1 MMKKPRNFFALLL
14 FIAILLSVYGI
25 RLVSSSKL
33 YVSIDDIAEVNNKI
47 SEEEVYIADL
57 RSKKNDLLDKLEGH
71 YSNKVRGNRSR
82 HELESE
88 VEKYKMKATFTG
100 LVGEGI
106 TIIVDD
112 GTREDAAIE
121 QETSPLV
128 VHDIDVRR
136 LVLELRNAGAE
147 AISVNGI
154 RMVVGLSE
162 VVCNGP
168 TIRINGV
175 QQSRPYVIKAIG
187 DRYELASS
195 MSKPNSYGQLLI
207 RYGVHYELQTNYRL
221 TIPEFN
227 GLKRFDYATKLED

>member
-1 MMKKPRNFFALLL
+1 MKKKTQFYIVLL
-14 FIAILLSVYGI
+14 FLAIFLSVYGI
-25 RLVSSSKL
+25 RLVGSSKL
-33 YVSIDDIAEVNNKI
+33 YVSIDDIAEMNSKI

-57 RSKKNDLLDKLEGH
+57 RSKKNDLLDKLEDH
-71 YSNKVRGNRSR
+71 YSNKAQGIKNRYELGKEVETYKMQAAFT
-82 HELESE
+82 ELE
-88 VEKYKMKATFTG
+88 
-100 LVGEGI
+100 GEGI
-106 TIIVDD
+106 TIIIDD
-112 GTREDAAIE
+112 GNREDVALDSS
-121 QETSPLV
+121 TSPLV

-187 DRYELASS
+187 DRYGLAKSLTE
-195 MSKPNSYGQLLI
+195 PNSYGQLLI
-207 RYGVHYELQTNYRL
+207 KYGVHYELQTNYRL
-221 TIPEFN
+221 RIPEFN
-227 GLKRFDYATKLED
+227 GIKRFEHAEHVED

>member
-1 MMKKPRNFFALLL
+1 MKYIENKFILLL
-14 FIAILLSVYGI
+14 LLAVFLSVYGI

-33 YVSIDDIAEVNNKI
+33 YVSIDDIAEMNSEI
-47 SEEEVYIADL
+47 SEEEVYVADL
-57 RSKKNDLLDKLEGH
+57 RAKKNALLDKLEGQ
-71 YSNKVRGNRSR
+71 YSNKVKGIKNRY
-82 HELESE
+82 ELGKE
-88 VEKYKMKATFTG
+88 VEKYMMQAAFTE
-100 LVGEGI
+100 VAGEGI
-106 TIIVDD
+106 TVIIDD
-112 GTREDAAIE
+112 GTREGLGLE
-121 QETSPLV
+121 QNASPLV

-187 DRYELASS
+187 DRYELANSLTR
-195 MSKPNSYGQLLI
+195 PNSYGQLLI
-207 RYGVHYELQTNYRL
+207 KYGVHYELQTNYRL
-221 TIPEFN
+221 IIPEFN
-227 GLKRFDYATKLED
+227 GLKRFDYAEQLED

>member
-1 MMKKPRNFFALLL
+1 MMKGKNFFIFLL
-14 FIAILLSVYGI
+14 FLAILLSVYGI

-33 YVSIDDIAEVNNKI
+33 YVSIDDIAEMNGEI
-47 SEEEVYIADL
+47 SEEEVYVADL
-57 RSKKNDLLDKLEGH
+57 RAKKNELLDKLEEH
-71 YSNKVRGNRSR
+71 YSNRVEGIKNRY
-82 HELESE
+82 ELGKE
-88 VEKYKMKATFTG
+88 VEKYKMMAAFTE
-100 LVGEGI
+100 LSGEGI
-106 TIIVDD
+106 TIIIDD
-112 GTREDAAIE
+112 GNREGGLPE
-121 QETSPLV
+121 QGLSPLV

-195 MSKPNSYGQLLI
+195 LTEPNSYGQLLI
-207 RYGVHYELQTNYRL
+207 KYGVHYELQTNYRL
-221 TIPEFN
+221 SIPGFS
-227 GLKRFDYATKLED
+227 GLKRFDHAKQLED